1 MPVYTE
7 VGDTIIRDKIIVEA
21 RKISEPIIIAKT
33 GRHKAQRLVL
43 KDNVTCIIDKK
54 AKFLKD

>member
-1 MPVYTE
+1 MSVYTE
-7 VGDTIIRDKIIVEA
+7 LGDIIIGDKIIVEA

-33 GRHKAQRLVL
+33 GRHKGQRIVL
-43 KDNVTCIIDKK
+43 KDNVTYIIDKK

>member
-43 KDNVTCIIDKK
+43 KDVTCIIDKK